1 MQDEKQYEQLMLQYS
16 QLLNGSEDISRMID
30 NEDYDSAITMIK
42 NRGQLFL
49 SCKCM
54 RKYLELTPVQQK
66 ELDDMLDKLREAE
79 LANIKKLEKSMENVQ
94 LELKR
99 SQKSQKLQQAY
110 EINPDLKGSIVNIQ
124 DSI

>member
-1 MQDEKQYEQLMLQYS
+1 MEEPFFNQERLARIAKAGADTGFEYDTEVVPSNCLPGATEYVPGTDPGAYCFYS
-16 QLLNGSEDISRMID
+16 DLIRDL
-30 NEDYDSAITMIK
+30 
-42 NRGQLFL
+42 
-49 SCKCM
+49 
-54 RKYLELTPVQQK
+54 QK